1 MGIKKNSK
9 GTVAVEEFAGR
20 LRLRWRYQGKRYV
33 IPVGLPDSISN
44 RKVAQQRAIQIELDI
59 KAGKFDQTL
68 VSYKPHVPEP
78 SSMTIPEL
86 FELFLKIKAKQTS
99 SRTLEK
105 YTAALKYLEK
115 FHSDK
120 IYSTALAKPCG
131 SSIASIDEKSVEKFY
146 DWFLTQKLEPITIK
160 ERLTN
165 IREVW
170 AFAVEKSYLT
180 DNPWESIPNRV
191 KVPPKQKP
199 LPFNVEEIKTI
210 IESFRKNRYY
220 NYYTDY
226 VEFLFATGCRTS
238 EVIGLRWG
246 HLNNDCSSVWI
257 GESLS
262 RGVRKATKTNKD
274 RTITLTPHLQELLL
288 NRKPKNP
295 KKDDLVFPAKN
306 GGPIDDHNFRNR
318 AWVTILEQANIPYRK
333 PYNTRHTFISH
344 ALESGMNPVMVAE
357 LTGHDVKT
365 LYENYAGCIESRPRL
380 PDYLN

>member
-1 MGIKKNSK
+1 MGTNRNPK

-20 LRLRWRYQGKRYV
+20 LRLRWRHLGKRYV

-68 VSYKPHVPEP
+68 VSYKPHIPEP

-86 FELFLKIKAKQTS
+86 FEDFLKSKSKSVTLRS
-99 SRTLEK
+99 LEK
-105 YTAALKYLEK
+105 YTAALKHLEK
-115 FHSDK
+115 FHGDK
-120 IYSTALAKPCG
+120 IYTTA
-131 SSIASIDEKSVEKFY
+131 IANIDEKSVEKFY
-146 DWFLTQKLEPITIK
+146 DWFLTRKLQPRTTK
-160 ERLTN
+160 ERLSC

-170 AFAVEKSYLT
+170 AFAVEKNYLT
-180 DNPWESIPNRV
+180 ENPWQSIPNRV

-199 LPFNVEEIKTI
+199 KPFTVEEIKTI
-210 IESFRKNRYY
+210 ISSFRKNRYY
-220 NYYTDY
+220 SYYTDY
-226 VEFLFATGCRTS
+226 VEFLFLTGCRTA
-238 EVIGLRWG
+238 EVIGLRWK
-246 HLNNDCSSVWI
+246 HITDDFSSIWI

-262 RGVRKATKTNKD
+262 RGVRKSTKTNRD
-274 RTITLTPHLQELLL
+274 RTIPINPDSRLQKLLI

-306 GGPIDDHNFRNR
+306 GGAIDDHNFRNR
-318 AWVTILEQANIPYRK
+318 AWVSILEQAGIEYRK

-344 ALESGMNPVMVAE
+344 ALKSGTHPLLVAK

-365 LYENYAGCIESRPRL
+365 LYEYYADCIDSSPRL